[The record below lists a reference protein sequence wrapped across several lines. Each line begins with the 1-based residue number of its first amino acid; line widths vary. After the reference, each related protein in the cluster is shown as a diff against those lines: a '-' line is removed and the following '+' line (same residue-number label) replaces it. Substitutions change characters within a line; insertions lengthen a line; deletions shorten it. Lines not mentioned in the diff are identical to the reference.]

1 MTEDAKDSAV
11 TLEMRILAALRHG
24 PLSSY
29 ALSSAVGIGGLWRW
43 GVYYSTLFK
52 MEKDGTLASRW
63 RPGDGP
69 RTRLYFDPA
78 AEAAREQRE
87 RKQ

>member
-1 MTEDAKDSAV
+1 MTEGTKDNSI
-11 TLEMRILAALRHG
+11 TLEMRILAALRNG

-29 ALSSAVGIGGLWRW
+29 HLSVAVEIGGLWGW
-43 GVYYSTLFK
+43 GVFYSTLFK
-52 MEKDGTLASRW
+52 MEKDGTLATKV

-69 RTRLYFDPA
+69 RIRLYYDPA
-78 AEAAREQRE
+78 AESAREERE